1 MRKEHRAA
9 DLSLGVE
16 EFVCW
21 SSRARGVVHPAI
33 GVENVV
39 TGGKPKETVEIV
51 AAGFGDRID
60 DNRSLGVFRAE
71 IRRQNRKFLNH
82 IRIRVHRRGAVATR
96 VGHVSAVGRNVD
108 VVDAGA
114 VGHERTVERAL
125 AAAVTVTVDADY
137 FPGEISPALQA
148 IAIVTGS
155 KARQDLDEFC
165 CVAPDDSEIL

>member
-82 IRIRVHRRGAVATR
+82 ICIRVHRRGAVATR
-96 VGHVSAVGRNVD
+96 VGHVSAVGFSPESVGIIWSATPSTLTS
-108 VVDAGA
+108 VVAAPIASLMGKL
-114 VGHERTVERAL
+114 RL
-125 AAAVTVTVDADY
+125 AAPVTAIPSVTV
-137 FPGEISPALQA
+137 F
-148 IAIVTGS
+148 
-155 KARQDLDEFC
+155 
-165 CVAPDDSEIL
+165 